1 MQIGEVARR
10 SGLSTS
16 RIRFY
21 ERHGLIPRAVRG
33 ENGYRR
39 YSVDVLETL
48 NFIHQAQDFGFTLD
62 EIRAAL
68 SQRSGRPPAG
78 KEVLSALREKLTALD
93 RHIDEV
99 VRRRQ
104 RIIALIEKY
113 ENRP

>member
-1 MQIGEVARR
+1 MRIGDVAQR

-21 ERHGLIPRAVRG
+21 ERHGLIPLAVRG
-33 ENGYRR
+33 ENGYRN
-39 YSVDVLETL
+39 YGVDVLETL
-48 NFIHQAQDFGFTLD
+48 NFIDQAQDLGFTLD
-62 EIRAAL
+62 EIRAGL
-68 SQRSGRPPAG
+68 SQRRGAPAG
-78 KEVLSALREKLTALD
+78 KEVLSALREKLEALD

-113 ENRP
+113 ESRP

>member
-1 MQIGEVARR
+1 MRIGDVAQR
-10 SGLSTS
+10 SGLATS

-33 ENGYRR
+33 ANGYRN
-39 YSVDVLETL
+39 YSMDVVETL
-48 NFIHQAQDFGFTLD
+48 NFIRQAQGLGFTLD
-62 EIRAAL
+62 EIRGAL
-68 SQRSGRPPAG
+68 TERSGGLPAG
-78 KEVLSALREKLTALD
+78 KDVLPALREKLATLD

-99 VRRRQ
+99 MLRKQ